1 MSENH
6 WPESSGDVKE
16 TAEQRKPVRLGWSF
30 PVNLLKA
37 GLDTELKARAWTS
50 VRGALIWNPC
60 LKWCPRSKRWW
71 TIVSHGSRIPR

>member
-1 MSENH
+1 MGWMRINRGAQGKLRGSRFLTMSENH

-37 GLDTELKARAWTS
+37 GLDTELKARA
-50 VRGALIWNPC
+50 
-60 LKWCPRSKRWW
+60 
-71 TIVSHGSRIPR
+71 